1 MTREHARLIRWWI
14 TLSVSALALA
24 GAFAFLA
31 VLTRTPA
38 VQILHTAGALRR
50 AIAGHVTFALL
61 VWLLSFGAV
70 LWLRTFPVTTSA
82 LSKYGFASATGGVAL
97 LLLAIV
103 LGEGEVILTDYVP
116 VVQDPLF
123 FMGLLALVSGIG
135 LVAGTSVQGRTD
147 RHAPAAC
154 GMRSAAAVGALV
166 LAALLVSLMRLRA
179 GSAINTEFG
188 FFQSLFW
195 IPGHLLQF
203 VNVIAMVSAWYLLLE
218 SGFGISLQESR
229 LICHTFRGYVVLA
242 ILLFLTT
249 LAADLRTFP
258 SEQRLSMAMGVV
270 LTLPTIFHI
279 GIILRILFRGQKRS
293 ESPEVAA
300 LLFSLTLFMG
310 GILLALVNAGRDSS
324 MWIPAH
330 YHGTLVGGV
339 TMAFM
344 GLTYRILTETGA
356 RPWPKMA
363 QFQPW
368 LYGLGMLLVMAGMN
382 WAGLLGAPR
391 KTFDP
396 ALGDAASQ
404 WITPMNLMGLGGV
417 VAVIGGAAFVINVLW
432 SLWGYQRETVRSAAL
447 EPIPESRE
455 AL

>member
-1 MTREHARLIRWWI
+1 MTREHARLIQWWI

-38 VQILHTAGALRR
+38 IQILHTAGALRK

-70 LWLRTFPVTTSA
+70 LWLRTFPMATFT
-82 LSKYGFASATGGVAL
+82 LPRWGLTSATGGVVL
-97 LLLAIV
+97 LLIAIA

-123 FMGLLALVSGIG
+123 FMGLFALVSGVG
-135 LVAGTSVQGRTD
+135 LVAGTSAQRGTD
-147 RHAPAAC
+147 RPAPAAC
-154 GMRSAAAVGALV
+154 GMRCAAAVGALV
-166 LAALLVSLMRLRA
+166 FVTLLVSFLRLRA
-179 GSAINTEFG
+179 AGALDTEFG

-203 VNVIAMVSAWYLLLE
+203 VNVVAMVSAWYLLLE
-218 SGFGISLQESR
+218 SGFGISLRESR
-229 LICHTFRGYVVLA
+229 LICYVFRGYVVLA

-249 LAADLRTFP
+249 LPADLRTLP

-270 LTLPTIFHI
+270 LTLPTIIHI
-279 GIILRILFRGQKRS
+279 GIVLRILLQGWRRS
-293 ESPEVAA
+293 KSPEVAA
-300 LLFSLTLFMG
+300 LLFSLTLFMAG
-310 GILLALVNAGRDSS
+310 VLLALVNAGRGSS

-356 RPWPKMA
+356 SPWPKTA

-432 SLWGYQRETVRSAAL
+432 SLWAYQRESVHSPAL
-447 EPIPESRE
+447 KPIPGARE

>member
-1 MTREHARLIRWWI
+1 MTREHARLIRSWVV
-14 TLSVSALALA
+14 LSVSALALA

-31 VLTRTPA
+31 VLTRAPA
-38 VQILHTAGALRR
+38 IQILHTAGALQR

-70 LWLRTFPVTTSA
+70 LWLRTFPMATSI
-82 LSKYGFASATGGVAL
+82 LPRCGLTLATGSAV
-97 LLLAIV
+97 LLLAAIA
-103 LGEGEVILTDYVP
+103 LGEGPVILTDYIP

-123 FMGLLALVSGIG
+123 FVGLFALASGIG
-135 LVAGTSVQGRTD
+135 LVAWTSMQSRTD
-147 RHAPAAC
+147 RHEPAAC
-154 GMRSAAAVGALV
+154 GMRCAAAVGALAF
-166 LAALLVSLMRLRA
+166 AALIVSFLRLRA
-179 GSAINTEFG
+179 IGFAQTEFG

-218 SGFGISLQESR
+218 SGFGISLGESR
-229 LICHTFRGYVVLA
+229 LICYAFRGYVVLA
-242 ILLFLTT
+242 ILLFLATFPT
-249 LAADLRTFP
+249 DLRMLP
-258 SEQRLSMAMGVV
+258 SEQRLSIAMGVV
-270 LTLPTIFHI
+270 LTLPTIIHI
-279 GIILRILFRGQKRS
+279 GIVLRTLLRGWKRS
-293 ESPEVAA
+293 ASPEAAA
-300 LLFSLTLFMG
+300 LLFSLALFMVG
-310 GILLALVNAGRDSS
+310 VLLALLHAGRGSS

-356 RPWPKMA
+356 SPWPKTA
-363 QFQPW
+363 QLQPW
-368 LYGLGMLLVMAGMN
+368 LYGLGMLLVMVGMN
-382 WAGLLGAPR
+382 WAGFLGAPR

-396 ALGDAASQ
+396 ALGEAARQ

-417 VAVIGGAAFVINVLW
+417 VAVIGGAAFVINVLC
-432 SLWGYQRETVRSAAL
+432 SLWAHQKESIHAL
-447 EPIPESRE
+447 ALKPLPGARE